1 MKKTRKAYTAE
12 FKREAVR
19 LVKGGLTASQV
30 ARDLGLV
37 ANIMARW
44 VREDQG
50 GWAQA
55 FPGQGKMKVDEAEV
69 DRLRKEIL
77 KLKAERD
84 LLKKAA
90 AYFAKEST

>member
-37 ANIMARW
+37 ANIVARW

-50 GWAQA
+50 DPSQA

-69 DRLRKEIL
+69 ERLRKEII

-84 LLKKAA
+84 LLKKAT

>member
-1 MKKTRKAYTAE
+1 MKGTRKAYTAE

-19 LVKGGLTASQV
+19 LVKGGLTASEV

-37 ANIMARW
+37 SNMVARW
-44 VREDQG
+44 VREDQAHP
-50 GWAQA
+50 AQA
-55 FPGQGKMKVDEAEV
+55 FPGQGKATADEAEV
-69 DRLRKEIL
+69 DRLRKEII

-84 LLKKAA
+84 LLKKAT

>member
-1 MKKTRKAYTAE
+1 MKKTRKAYSAE

-30 ARDLGLV
+30 ARDLGV
-37 ANIMARW
+37 VGNVVARW

-50 GWAQA
+50 DPDRA

-69 DRLRKEIL
+69 DRLRKEII

-84 LLKKAA
+84 LLKKAT

>member
-19 LVKGGLTASQV
+19 LVQGGLTASQV
-30 ARDLGLV
+30 AGDLGLV
-37 ANIMARW
+37 ANIVARW

-50 GWAQA
+50 DPGQA

-84 LLKKAA
+84 LLKKAT